1 MSSSFVVSGISR
13 AALERLG
20 HSQDFRWRK
29 FECKISYLW
38 GSVLAEQMGI
48 GGRCL
53 VSNIEGGQGQKAIR
67 RRPIGGPSGLLPL

>member
-1 MSSSFVVSGISR
+1 MDSSFVVSGISR

-20 HSQDFRWRK
+20 YPPQDFRWRK

-48 GGRCL
+48 AGRCL
-53 VSNIEGGQGQKAIR
+53 ASNIEGGGIQC
-67 RRPIGGPSGLLPL
+67 L